1 MPRSRSHR
9 SGASGRRVT
18 PGATGGAGVRGTRV
32 AGVAADGSAGTP
44 LGCAARAAVS
54 CLGVSA
60 DDRVA
65 VVCNEPQRTIA
76 EALVRAAAD
85 RTPEVSFVCFPATT
99 RPNQE
104 PPPAI
109 AEAMAM
115 ATVVFAA
122 TAFSVSHTAARRN
135 ATARGVRIASLPKV
149 TVELFERL
157 LVVDYADLR
166 RAGDA
171 LAAQLTSAR
180 TCRVTSAAG
189 TDVTLQL
196 GDRAAV
202 CDSGNLQTA
211 GAFGNLPAGEAYI
224 APIETSGDGSIVF
237 DGSLA
242 GYGLLAA
249 PLTVTLRAGRA
260 VAATG
265 DAGRWLLDTLDAG
278 GSTGRQ
284 IAELGIGT
292 NRNARVSGQI
302 IEDEKALGTAHLAF
316 GASASF
322 GGVNVADVHI
332 DGLLR
337 QPTIELD
344 GHVILRHGTP
354 QFLE

>member
-1 MPRSRSHR
+1 MTPDASDRTGVQRIGLT
-9 SGASGRRVT
+9 GAAVD
-18 PGATGGAGVRGTRV
+18 
-32 AGVAADGSAGTP
+32 AAAGTP
-44 LGCAARAAVS
+44 LVRAAEAAVS
-54 CLGVSA
+54 CLGVGA
-60 DDRVA
+60 EDRVV

-76 EALVRAAAD
+76 VALGRAAVG
-85 RTPEVSFVCFPATT
+85 RTPEVSVVCFPAMT

-104 PPPAI
+104 PPQAI
-109 AEAMAM
+109 TDVMTT
-115 ATVVFAA
+115 ATVVFAT

-149 TVELFERL
+149 TAELFERL
-157 LVVDYADLR
+157 LVVDYAHLK
-166 RAGDA
+166 RAGEA
-171 LAAQLTSAR
+171 LTAQLTAAT

-196 GDRAAV
+196 GDRVAV
-202 CDSGNLQTA
+202 CDSGNLQGA

-224 APIETSGDGSIVF
+224 APIETSGDGRIVF

-242 GYGLLAA
+242 GYGMLAT

-265 DAGRWLLDTLDAG
+265 EAGRWLLDTLDAG
-278 GSTGRQ
+278 GNMGRM

-292 NRNARVSGQI
+292 NPNARVSGRI

-316 GASASF
+316 GTSASF
-322 GGVNVADVHI
+322 GGANIADVHI

-344 GHVILRHGTP
+344 GKVILRDGAPASGTD
-354 QFLE
+354 